1 MNVHVGKHEHIRTH
15 THTQNN
21 TVKAALIWK
30 SQKLVKIVR
39 LMHSSREFFLA
50 TRKLLHNK
58 IGLIILKILHY
69 MESSIQFQLQ
79 K

>member
-1 MNVHVGKHEHIRTH
+1 M
-15 THTQNN
+15 
-21 TVKAALIWK
+21 KAALIWK
-30 SQKLVKIVR
+30 SQKLTKIVH
-39 LMHSSREFFLA
+39 LMHSSQEFILT

-58 IGLIILKILHY
+58 IGFIILKILHY